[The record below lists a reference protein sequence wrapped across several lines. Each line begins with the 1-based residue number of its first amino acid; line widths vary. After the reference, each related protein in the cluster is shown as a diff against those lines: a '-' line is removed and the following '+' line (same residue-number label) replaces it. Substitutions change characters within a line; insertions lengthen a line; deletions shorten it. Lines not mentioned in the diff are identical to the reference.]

1 MAQMIK
7 SKTFFL
13 TSVAA
18 ILLALLFGG
27 LSLSSCL
34 EDKAIPPEMAKY
46 ADQWPAANRDYAN
59 TRATEDSMINSQ
71 NVSTLGVAWTFPLG
85 GFSEWGAAATNPLI
99 LNNAVYFQDLKSNVF
114 AIDLATGKSLWKK
127 EYNLDSF
134 GPNGP
139 AVGWNKL
146 FVTKG
151 HYEIAALNL
160 QNGDELWSTR
170 LSDKTYVGIDIQL
183 IAYNH
188 MVFVSTVPGSTNAD
202 FYTGGGHGVIYALDQ
217 NRGKIVWK
225 FNTVDS
231 EDIWGNPAVNSGGGA
246 WFPPAID
253 VKTGII
259 YWGTGNPAPVAG
271 TPEFPNGSSRPGP
284 NLCSDS
290 MLALDSNT
298 GKLLWYNQVKP
309 HDLFDLDFQCSPVL
323 TTAKING
330 KSTDIVI
337 GSGKLG
343 KVYAFDRKNGQIY
356 WQTPVGQHQ
365 NDELT
370 ELPAGTTTVLPGPE
384 GGVLTP
390 MACADDVIYVPVI
403 NESGDF
409 TPTGFTGSEDE
420 SDGATG
426 ELVAIDASTGK
437 LVWSKGFDS
446 MVVGAATIVNDLV
459 FTSTLDGRIYALDKK
474 TGIEVWNYQAPGGI
488 NGWPAIAGDLIIF
501 PVGLGPKAQL
511 IALEAK

>member
-1 MAQMIK
+1 
-7 SKTFFL
+7 
-13 TSVAA
+13 
-18 ILLALLFGG
+18 
-27 LSLSSCL
+27 
-34 EDKAIPPEMAKY
+34 
-46 ADQWPAANRDYAN
+46 
-59 TRATEDSMINSQ
+59 
-71 NVSTLGVAWTFPLG
+71 
-85 GFSEWGAAATNPLI
+85 
-99 LNNAVYFQDLKSNVF
+99 
-114 AIDLATGKSLWKK
+114 
-127 EYNLDSF
+127 
-134 GPNGP
+134 
-139 AVGWNKL
+139 
-146 FVTKG
+146 
-151 HYEIAALNL
+151 
-160 QNGDELWSTR
+160 
-170 LSDKTYVGIDIQL
+170 
-183 IAYNH
+183 
-188 MVFVSTVPGSTNAD
+188 
-202 FYTGGGHGVIYALDQ
+202 
-217 NRGKIVWK
+217 
-225 FNTVDS
+225 
-231 EDIWGNPAVNSGGGA
+231 
-246 WFPPAID
+246 
-253 VKTGII
+253 
-259 YWGTGNPAPVAG
+259 
-271 TPEFPNGSSRPGP
+271 
-284 NLCSDS
+284 

-309 HDLFDLDFQCSPVL
+309 HDLFDLDFQCSPIL

-356 WQTPVGQHQ
+356 WQTPVGQHK

-459 FTSTLDGRIYALDKK
+459 FTSTLDGTIYALDKK

-488 NGWPAIAGDLIIF
+488 NGWPAIAVDFIIF

-511 IALEAK
+511 IALKAK